1 MHGLDMENCYKNKND
16 QTFQAPD
23 TFVFSQ
29 QKVEH
34 VKCDF
39 CFSKFIYFFLMISIF
54 GVGPGE

>member
-1 MHGLDMENCYKNKND
+1 MGMHGLDMENCYENKND
-16 QTFQAPD
+16 RTFQTPD

-39 CFSKFIYFFLMISIF
+39 CFSKHMPERYSFI
-54 GVGPGE
+54 

>member
-1 MHGLDMENCYKNKND
+1 MGMHGLDMENCYKNKND

-39 CFSKFIYFFLMISIF
+39 CFSKHVPERYSVI
-54 GVGPGE
+54 